1 MKGTRPK
8 IVDSTIPYSLLEIDG
23 YNLLRADH
31 RNYVKRGKVCIY
43 YEELLPVRV
52 ISLPYFKEALVLE
65 ITDHNRK
72 IIFFVIY
79 CSPSQKIPNLTR
91 FYQILSRS

>member
-8 IVDSTIPYSLLEIDG
+8 IVDSTIPDSLLEIDG

-31 RNYVKRGKVCIY
+31 PNYVKRGKVCIY